1 MTSPLWPGP
10 GAEKGRPEA
19 AQTPG
24 SRPPWGVQG
33 EPGAPRHL
41 SWVLGG
47 KWGARCNLGY
57 LPLVEK
63 RLSSTT
69 CPVNLLVTVA
79 EKPQQLVPR
88 EHFLFLIV

>member
-24 SRPPWGVQG
+24 SRPPRGVQG

-47 KWGARCNLGY
+47 KRGARCNLGY
-57 LPLVEK
+57 FAAGGKTPFQHHL
-63 RLSSTT
+63 
-69 CPVNLLVTVA
+69 
-79 EKPQQLVPR
+79 PR
-88 EHFLFLIV
+88 EPTGDSC

>member
-1 MTSPLWPGP
+1 MTSPQRPGR
-10 GAEKGRPEA
+10 GAEKGSPET
-19 AQTPG
+19 AQTLGFRSP
-24 SRPPWGVQG
+24 RGVQG
-33 EPGAPRHL
+33 QLGAPRHL

-57 LPLVEK
+57 LLFVEK

-69 CPVNLLVTVA
+69 CPMNLLVTVA